1 MTNVSVCVWLDRAE
15 VIQVETNFQL
25 NYVKQN
31 DRVFSTTTNGATN
44 NNNRQKKDLIFPFS
58 FHFVTLQQHWQ

>member
-31 DRVFSTTTNGATN
+31 DLVFSTTTNGDN
-44 NNNRQKKDLIFPFS
+44 K
-58 FHFVTLQQHWQ
+58 

>member
-1 MTNVSVCVWLDRAE
+1 MCISAVGTCLPLSPANKDTSTMTNVSVCVWLDRAE

-31 DRVFSTTTNGATN
+31 DRVFSTTTNGDN
-44 NNNRQKKDLIFPFS
+44 K
-58 FHFVTLQQHWQ
+58 